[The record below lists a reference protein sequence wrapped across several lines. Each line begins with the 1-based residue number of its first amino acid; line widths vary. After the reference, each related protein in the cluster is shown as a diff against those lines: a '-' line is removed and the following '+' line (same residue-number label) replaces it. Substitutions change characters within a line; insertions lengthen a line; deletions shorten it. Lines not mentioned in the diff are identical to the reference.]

1 MGRTA
6 RNRSDREIAKT
17 IALGLPDVEVSH
29 HHNSTEM
36 RVQNKLFAS
45 LPAQSKVVLVKCVGD
60 KLELLTKEQ
69 PETYTKARADWL
81 QASLDDIDRA
91 TLQAL
96 LIDAWLLAAPQ
107 ALRSIHETRLMNRSE

>member
-6 RNRSDREIAKT
+6 KNRSDREIAKT
-17 IALGLPDVEVSH
+17 IALGLPDVEISH
-29 HHNSTEM
+29 HHNATEM

-45 LPAQSKVVLVKCVGD
+45 LPAQGKVVLVKCAGD
-60 KLELLTKEQ
+60 TLEQLTKEH
-69 PETYTKARADWL
+69 PETYAKARGDWL

-96 LIDAWLLAAPQ
+96 LIAAWLLAAPQ
-107 ALRSIHETRLMNRSE
+107 AIRSIHETRLANLP